1 MVKRSII
8 VISLM
13 FVVLGI
19 QAQEVSRR
27 VTEYEEFKP
36 AVIHLATGK
45 DISTP
50 KANIF
55 LKNSTLLY
63 VSGAK
68 TKEAFTESLKSV
80 DFDDRTY
87 YRVDT
92 LLAYKVDSVGT
103 NVLFCARLID
113 MHALSQMISSRR
125 QITNIDVGD
134 QITATSLRKVDGDEF
149 DYPIVNQYYLLC
161 GGKIVRAREHDVL
174 RATPKARRRA
184 FWSTVREAGF
194 QWSSEESLMKLLKAI
209 SES

>member
-8 VISLM
+8 VLSLM
-13 FVVLGI
+13 FGFLLV
-19 QAQEVSRR
+19 QAQEISRR

-36 AVIHLATGK
+36 AVIHLVSGK
-45 DISTP
+45 DVSTP

-63 VSGAK
+63 LSGTK
-68 TKEAFTESLKSV
+68 TKEAFTDNLKSV

-103 NVLFCARLID
+103 SALFCARLID
-113 MHALSQMISSRR
+113 MNALGQMIRSSR

-134 QITATSLRKVDGDEF
+134 QITATSLRKVEGDEF
-149 DYPIVNQYYLLC
+149 DYPIVNQYYFLC
-161 GGKIVRAREHDVL
+161 GGKIVRAREHEVL

-209 SES
+209 TES

>member
-1 MVKRSII
+1 
-8 VISLM
+8 M
-13 FVVLGI
+13 FGFLLV
-19 QAQEVSRR
+19 QAQEVSKR

-36 AVIHLATGK
+36 AVIHLVSGQ
-45 DISTP
+45 DVSTP

-63 VSGAK
+63 LSGTK
-68 TKEAFTESLKSV
+68 TKEAFTNNLKSV

-103 NVLFCARLID
+103 SALFCARLID
-113 MHALSQMISSRR
+113 MNTLGQMIRSSR

-134 QITATSLRKVDGDEF
+134 QITATSLRKVEGDEF
-149 DYPIVNQYYLLC
+149 DYPIINQYYFLC
-161 GGKIVRAREHDVL
+161 GGKIVRAREHEVL

-184 FWSTVREAGF
+184 FWATVRESGF

-209 SES
+209 TEEKD